1 MQTILE
7 LSHTKACAF
16 FLESENYCTLNL
28 PRYIDFDAIICFVK
42 SKLKGKELKD
52 VLANPKDMPSK
63 FDGVNYKILVK
74 RMLCTLIVLF
84 SWLIRFFTIF

>member
-63 FDGVNYKILVK
+63 FDGVNYNPSLILN
-74 RMLCTLIVLF
+74 I
-84 SWLIRFFTIF
+84 FFHQFLWSLQLLTS